1 MNNCIF
7 VGRLTKDP
15 EIRYTEA
22 QTPLAVARY
31 KLAVD
36 RENRDSGQ
44 QAADFLS
51 FVAFGKTAEF
61 VEKYLKKGTKIAVTS
76 RAQSGS
82 YTNKD
87 GTKVYYTEFLAQKHE
102 FVESKRES
110 NQEPQPSGDDFM
122 QLPDDMDEEL
132 PFN

>member
-1 MNNCIF
+1 MNNCVFI
-7 VGRLTKDP
+7 GRLVRDP
-15 EIRYTEA
+15 EIRYGEGE
-22 QTPLAVARY
+22 TPLMVARY
-31 KLAVD
+31 TLAVD
-36 RENRDSGQ
+36 RESRNNGQ

-61 VEKYLKKGTKIAVTS
+61 VEKYLKKGIKIAVTS

-82 YTNKD
+82 YTKKD

-102 FVESKRES
+102 FVESKKDNTQEEPPES
-110 NQEPQPSGDDFM
+110 DGFM
-122 QLPDDMDEEL
+122 NIPDDIDEEL

>member
-15 EIRYTEA
+15 EIRYGEGEA
-22 QTPLAVARY
+22 PLMVARY
-31 KLAVD
+31 TLAVD
-36 RENRDSGQ
+36 RENRNNGQ

-61 VEKYLKKGTKIAVTS
+61 AEKYLKKGIKIAVTS

-82 YTNKD
+82 YNKKD

-102 FVESKRES
+102 FVESKKDS
-110 NQEPQPSGDDFM
+110 NQE
-122 QLPDDMDEEL
+122 QLESDGFINIPDGIDEEL
-132 PFN
+132 PFH